1 MARML
6 ALALAACASPP
17 RGTGDLGLVVERA
30 AGRVMLIETSGR
42 TALGR
47 VEGLGDLSHAA
58 AVFSRDGRYA
68 YVFGRGG
75 GLTKV
80 DLLRAR
86 GIPYILAT
94 GYGALA
100 AGLDARVPVIDKP
113 YTDEML
119 HAALARAL
127 SGAGRA

>member
-1 MARML
+1 MSVLSGLRILLVEDEYIVAETTAETLREFGAEVVGPASRL
-6 ALALAACASPP
+6 AS
-17 RGTGDLGLVVERA
+17 GL
-30 AGRVMLIETSGR
+30 
-42 TALGR
+42 ALGR
-47 VEGLGDLSHAA
+47 SERIDA
-58 AVFSRDGRYA
+58 AVLDINLNGERSDA
-68 YVFGRGG
+68 IA
-75 GLTKV
+75 